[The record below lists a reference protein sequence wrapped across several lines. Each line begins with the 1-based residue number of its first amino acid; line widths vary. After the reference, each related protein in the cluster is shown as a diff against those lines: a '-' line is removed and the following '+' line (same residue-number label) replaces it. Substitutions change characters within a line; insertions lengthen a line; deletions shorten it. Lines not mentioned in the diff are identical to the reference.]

1 MQLTQQQVAFFEVFG
16 YLVLPGLFSDSEIV
30 EMSEDF
36 DKTALDDRGGAD
48 FDADRRQNITLTETK
63 GWHNIEVRDQLFSP
77 LTQLFSSSDFVS
89 IGKPGGGL
97 YVGDTDWHPDCAFVG
112 TQKRIKGAIYLDTV
126 TKDTGCLRIVP
137 GSHKNPLHDQLQPL
151 RMGRIKKSL
160 DDGSLMSNIAPA
172 GESGR
177 LELEQ
182 WQKYSGINMEDGNTI
197 YGVNSLD
204 IPAANME
211 SNPGDVVFFD
221 QHCFHAAFGGK
232 DGRRMVAMSWASNPT
247 EPGHVEGVNVLD
259 MRK

>member
-16 YLVLPGLFSDSEIV
+16 YLVLPRLFSDSEIV

-48 FDADRRQNITLTETK
+48 FDADRRQNISLTETK
-63 GWHNIEVRDQLFSP
+63 GWHNIEVRDQLFFP
-77 LTQLFSSSDFVS
+77 LRQLFGSSDFVS

-172 GESGR
+172 GEKGR

-182 WQKYSGINMEDGNTI
+182 WQKYSGINMEDGTTI
-197 YGVNSLD
+197 YGVDSLD

-211 SNPGDVVFFD
+211 SKPGDVVFFD

>member
-1 MQLTQQQVAFFEVFG
+1 M
-16 YLVLPGLFSDSEIV
+16 
-30 EMSEDF
+30 
-36 DKTALDDRGGAD
+36 
-48 FDADRRQNITLTETK
+48 
-63 GWHNIEVRDQLFSP
+63 
-77 LTQLFSSSDFVS
+77 
-89 IGKPGGGL
+89 

-126 TKDTGCLRIVP
+126 TKDTGCLRIIP

-172 GESGR
+172 GEKGR
-177 LELEQ
+177 VELEQ
-182 WQKYSGINMEDGNTI
+182 WQVYSGINMEDGKTI
-197 YGVNSLD
+197 YGVDSLD
-204 IPAANME
+204 IPATNME
-211 SNPGDVVFFD
+211 STPGDVVFFD

>member
-1 MQLTQQQVAFFEVFG
+1 MQLTQQQVAFFEAFG
-16 YLVLPGLFSDSEIV
+16 YLVIPELFSTSEI
-30 EMSEDF
+30 EKMSDDF
-36 DKTALDDRGGAD
+36 DKTALDDRDGAD
-48 FDADRRQNITLTETK
+48 FDANRRQNISLTETEA
-63 GWHNIEVRDQLFSP
+63 WSNIEVRDHLFYPLRQLFG
-77 LTQLFSSSDFVS
+77 SDHFVS

-112 TQKRIKGAIYLDTV
+112 TQKRIKGAIYLDAV

-137 GSHKNPLHDQLQPL
+137 GSHKNPLHDHLQPL

-172 GESGR
+172 GEAGR

-221 QHCFHAAFGGK
+221 QHCFHAAFGGR

-247 EPGHVEGVNVLD
+247 EPGHVEGVNVSD

>member
-1 MQLTQQQVAFFEVFG
+1 MQLTQHQVAFFEVFG
-16 YLVLPGLFSDSEIV
+16 YLFLPRVFSDSEIV

-48 FDADRRQNITLTETK
+48 FDADRRQNITLTQTK
-63 GWHNIEVRDQLFSP
+63 GWHNIEVRDQLFYP
-77 LTQLFSSSDFVS
+77 LTQLFGSSDFVS

-126 TKDTGCLRIVP
+126 TKDTGCLRIIP

-172 GESGR
+172 GEKGR
-177 LELEQ
+177 VELEQ
-182 WQKYSGINMEDGNTI
+182 WQVYSGINMEDGTTI
-197 YGVNSLD
+197 YGVDSLD
-204 IPAANME
+204 IPATNME
-211 SNPGDVVFFD
+211 SKPGDVVFFD

>member
-1 MQLTQQQVAFFEVFG
+1 MQLTQHQVAFFEVFG
-16 YLVLPGLFSDSEIV
+16 YLFLPRVFSDSEIV

-48 FDADRRQNITLTETK
+48 FDADRRQNITLTQTK
-63 GWHNIEVRDQLFSP
+63 GWHNIEVRDQLFYP
-77 LTQLFSSSDFVS
+77 LTQLFGSSDFVS

-112 TQKRIKGAIYLDTV
+112 NQKRIKGAIYLDTV
-126 TKDTGCLRIVP
+126 TKDTGCLRIIP

-172 GESGR
+172 GEKGR
-177 LELEQ
+177 VELEQ
-182 WQKYSGINMEDGNTI
+182 WQVYSGINMEDGTTI
-197 YGVNSLD
+197 YGVDSLD
-204 IPAANME
+204 IPATNME
-211 SNPGDVVFFD
+211 SKPGDVVFFD

>member
-1 MQLTQQQVAFFEVFG
+1 M
-16 YLVLPGLFSDSEIV
+16 
-30 EMSEDF
+30 
-36 DKTALDDRGGAD
+36 
-48 FDADRRQNITLTETK
+48 
-63 GWHNIEVRDQLFSP
+63 
-77 LTQLFSSSDFVS
+77 
-89 IGKPGGGL
+89 

-112 TQKRIKGAIYLDTV
+112 NQKRIKGAIYLDTV
-126 TKDTGCLRIVP
+126 TKDTGCLRIIP

-172 GESGR
+172 GEKGR
-177 LELEQ
+177 VELEQ
-182 WQKYSGINMEDGNTI
+182 WQVYSGINMEDGTTI
-197 YGVNSLD
+197 YGVDSLD
-204 IPAANME
+204 IPATNME
-211 SNPGDVVFFD
+211 SKPGDVVFFD

>member
-16 YLVLPGLFSDSEIV
+16 YLVLPRLFSDSEIV

-36 DKTALDDRGGAD
+36 DKTALKDRGGVD
-48 FDADRRQNITLTETK
+48 FDADRRQDISLTETK

-77 LTQLFSSSDFVS
+77 LTQLFGSNDFVS

-160 DDGSLMSNIAPA
+160 DDGSLMSNIALA
-172 GESGR
+172 GEKGR

-182 WQKYSGINMEDGNTI
+182 WQEYSGINMEEGTTI
-197 YGVNSLD
+197 YGVDSLD

-211 SNPGDVVFFD
+211 SKPGDVVFFD

-247 EPGHVEGVNVLD
+247 ELGHVEGVNVLD

>member
-16 YLVLPGLFSDSEIV
+16 YLFLPRVFSDSEIV

-48 FDADRRQNITLTETK
+48 FDADRRQNITLTQTK
-63 GWHNIEVRDQLFSP
+63 GWHNIEVRDQFFYP
-77 LTQLFSSSDFVS
+77 LTQLFGSSDFVS

-112 TQKRIKGAIYLDTV
+112 NQKRIKGAIYLDTV
-126 TKDTGCLRIVP
+126 TKDTGCLRIIP

-172 GESGR
+172 GEKGR
-177 LELEQ
+177 VELEQ
-182 WQKYSGINMEDGNTI
+182 WQVYSGINMEDGTTI
-197 YGVNSLD
+197 YGVDSLD
-204 IPAANME
+204 IPATNME
-211 SNPGDVVFFD
+211 SKPGDVVFFD

-232 DGRRMVAMSWASNPT
+232 DGRRMVAMSWASDPT